1 MSRRKKAQ
9 SSFDTLLNEELDK
22 QAHASPKAT
31 HARKAAGRIWPRRH
45 VRLALLLTILLI
57 IGFGASFW
65 VWQYGFWLPGASPH
79 GLRAVLIDGLSVS
92 YPDPLFTSNVTKTLS
107 SAGYSVDYV
116 GPDKFTVDNFAN
128 LPSEGYSLVII
139 RAHTAHAALIT
150 SEPYTSAKYVF
161 EQLAGDVSPATI
173 GTPVE
178 YFAVTAQFI
187 TSQSHGR
194 FQNSI
199 IVLMGCGDPG
209 DRETFAAAFTDR
221 GASYLI
227 GFDNSVSAQFTDSAT
242 STLVTALARG
252 SSIQE
257 SVSLASG
264 SDPVYHGQFGLVEAS
279 SISQQRIAN
288 LLSEI
293 SLFATFFILLVFGP
307 LLVFLIPKILARR

>member
-1 MSRRKKAQ
+1 MSRKNKPQ
-9 SSFDTLLNEELDK
+9 SSFDTLLNEALDK
-22 QAHASPKAT
+22 QGHAKPKANY
-31 HARKAAGRIWPRRH
+31 ARKATGRIWPRRH
-45 VRLALLLTILLI
+45 PRLALSLTLLLV
-57 IGFGASFW
+57 IGLGAALW

-79 GLRAVLIDGLSVS
+79 GLRAVLVDGLSVS
-92 YPDPLFTSNVTKTLS
+92 YPNPSFTNNVTKTLS
-107 SAGYSVDYV
+107 SAGYSVDYI

-150 SEPYTSAKYVF
+150 SEPYTASKHVF
-161 EQLAGDVSPATI
+161 EQLAGYVSPASI
-173 GTPVE
+173 GIPVE

-194 FQNSI
+194 FQNSV

-209 DRETFAAAFTDR
+209 DRETFAAAFADR

-227 GFDNSVSAQFTDSAT
+227 GFDNSVSAQFTDSET
-242 STLVTALARG
+242 STLVSALAHG
-252 SSIQE
+252 NTVQE
-257 SVSLASG
+257 SVSLASA
-264 SDPVYHGQFGLVEAS
+264 SDPVYRGQFGFVTAS
-279 SISQQRIAN
+279 SISQQRISN

>member
-79 GLRAVLIDGLSVS
+79 
-92 YPDPLFTSNVTKTLS
+92 
-107 SAGYSVDYV
+107 GYSVDYV